1 MNGTMLQGWDI
12 QQPLRV
18 RAESEG
24 KAWCHIQEEDP
35 KDQSDTAPPK
45 PSPCCLG
52 IPQCPS
58 VHARTNSTVA
68 LPEREVWK
76 WGLGPFLSLEDDVK
90 RKNVGSSGLRTTD
103 LEGVMSSALLEP
115 SFISGTAWLRDG
127 DGLGRADLSF
137 SCSLTPFCISGTD
150 LGLKAVPM
158 LSNKAGSSVV
168 KELRGSPVSA
178 SGDTL

>member
-1 MNGTMLQGWDI
+1 MALGRRKSERPKQVLGAP
-12 QQPLRV
+12 PLGGSTLV
-18 RAESEG
+18 WS
-24 KAWCHIQEEDP
+24 KFV
-35 KDQSDTAPPK
+35 SSSSVSTAP
-45 PSPCCLG
+45 
-52 IPQCPS
+52 
-58 VHARTNSTVA
+58 A
-68 LPEREVWK
+68 EREVWK

-103 LEGVMSSALLEP
+103 LEGVMSSALLKP

-127 DGLGRADLSF
+127 DGLGKADFSF

>member
-1 MNGTMLQGWDI
+1 MGPCLRDETSN
-12 QQPLRV
+12 QPLRV
-18 RAESEG
+18 REKSGER
-24 KAWCHIQEEDP
+24 AWCHIQEKDP

-45 PSPCCLG
+45 RSPCCLG
-52 IPQCPS
+52 IPECPS

-68 LPEREVWK
+68 LPERDVWK

-90 RKNVGSSGLRTTD
+90 RKNVGSSGLRTTA
-103 LEGVMSSALLEP
+103 LEGVMSSALLKP
-115 SFISGTAWLRDG
+115 NFISGTWLKGG
-127 DGLGRADLSF
+127 DGLEKADFSF
-137 SCSLTPFCISGTD
+137 PSSLTPFFVSGTD